1 MTNPET
7 LAWYDANQDYLNAA
21 FASVREAL
29 ERHAGEDG
37 AGTERLSRELDTGM
51 PEPPP
56 ALEALCAAFGL
67 SAFERDVLLACAAVE
82 LDSAFAACCAA
93 AQGDARRA
101 YPTFGLAL
109 AALPGAHW
117 SALSPASPLRRWR
130 LVEVGAGETLTTSPL
145 RISERVLHHIAGVQ
159 HLDESLQGF
168 LAPVRPPVELPP
180 SQRALAERIVDLW
193 SANPSPPAIQLCG
206 SEGSDKEAV
215 ASASCSA
222 LGIGLYAMRAKD
234 VP

>member
-67 SAFERDVLLACAAVE
+67 SAFERDVLLACAGAE
-82 LDSAFAACCAA
+82 LDSTFAACCAA
-93 AQGDARRA
+93 AQGDSRRA

-117 SALSPASPLRRWR
+117 SALSPAAPLRRWR
-130 LVEVGAGETLTTSPL
+130 LIEVGSGETLTTSPL
-145 RISERVLHHIAGVQ
+145 RISERVLHYLAGVQ
-159 HLDESLQGF
+159 HLDESLEGF
-168 LAPVRPPVELPP
+168 LTPVRIATDLPP
-180 SQRALAERIVDLW
+180 SQHALVQRITDLW
-193 SANPSPPAIQLCG
+193 SVRDEMLPVIQLCG
-206 SEGSDKEAV
+206 SESSGREIV
-215 ASASCSA
+215 AAAACAA
-222 LGIGLYAMRAKD
+222 L
-234 VP
+234 